1 MFLLPVCLLQPDDTV
16 NVAVEKI
23 NALLETFLGISDTE
37 LGKVSKLVINRMA
50 YYISQ
55 GRVETPSGRGGQ
67 FCCSFVANLLQYLFA
82 KNYQNTSEFDKAIS
96 VQFLSCV
103 SLLTHNINIA
113 NLSVCLSICTSVTFR
128 YQTIR

>member
-55 GRVETPSGRGGQ
+55 GRVEAPIRISGQ
-67 FCCSFVANLLQYLFA
+67 LCCSSVANLLQ
-82 KNYQNTSEFDKAIS
+82 
-96 VQFLSCV
+96 
-103 SLLTHNINIA
+103 
-113 NLSVCLSICTSVTFR
+113 
-128 YQTIR
+128 